1 MSTGDNKVDDSMR
14 FIDPSTMKW
23 GIRLKDIKMSFQNVI
38 WGSDITESMIAVLGY
53 FVVKPTVPPQADVV
67 TEVEPVLVDGEWIQQ
82 WEGRPY
88 TTEELT
94 EQLNHTKDQLLRT
107 IDAIRDDVFATGVPF
122 NFGTTEEPDIEH
134 VQVRDGDRAN
144 QAGMA
149 AQLMRQPEQSQSFRT
164 YQDNIKQ
171 LTPEQVSALT
181 DAAYNGYLTI
191 LGYFWSLKDDIKKAE
206 TKKEL
211 PEVPAVIEDVY
222 AALQWPLPNP

>member
-1 MSTGDNKVDDSMR
+1 MSTGDNKVDGSMR

-67 TEVEPVLVDGEWIQQ
+67 TEVEPVLVDGVWIQQ

-88 TTEELT
+88 TTEELVK
-94 EQLNHTKDQLLRT
+94 QLNIVKLELSET
-107 IDAIRDDVFATGVPF
+107 IDAIRNDVLAIGVPF
-122 NFGTTEEPDIEH
+122 NFGTTEAPDVEH

-149 AQLMRQPEQSQSFRT
+149 AQLLRQPDQQQAFRT

-171 LTPEQVSALT
+171 LSPEQVSALT
-181 DAAYNGYLTI
+181 DAAYNGYLSI
-191 LGYFWSLKDDIKKAE
+191 LGYFWNLKDAIKNAKAQD
-206 TKKEL
+206 EL
-211 PEVPAVIEDVY
+211 PEIPTSVEAVY
-222 AALQWPLPNP
+222 AALQWQFPNP